1 MDKLQSLEDLAN
13 RRAADHSAAVR
24 RMSWLWRNK
33 DLNRKVL
40 CRRAT
45 YAHKFEGHFCFTDYK
60 GVGSG
65 LNPDGGNHAPRLP
78 PRREDGSAI
87 L

>member
-13 RRAADHSAAVR
+13 RRAAEPFCR
-24 RMSWLWRNK
+24 RAPYVMAMAETKTR
-33 DLNRKVL
+33 L

-45 YAHKFEGHFCFTDYK
+45 YAHKFEGRFCFTDYK

-65 LNPDGGNHAPRLP
+65 LNPDGGNHAPHLP